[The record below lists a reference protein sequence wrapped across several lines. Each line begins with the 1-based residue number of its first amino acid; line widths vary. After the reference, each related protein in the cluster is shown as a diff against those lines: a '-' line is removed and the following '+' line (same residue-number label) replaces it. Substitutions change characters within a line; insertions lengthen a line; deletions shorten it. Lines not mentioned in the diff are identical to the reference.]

1 MARAIAYRGPDGADV
16 WVDADARIAMA
27 HRRLAIV
34 DLTAAGAQPMVS
46 ADGRWVISYNGEV
59 YNAEAIAALPQMA
72 GLVRRGTSDTEVIV
86 ESVARRGLDA
96 TLADLN
102 GMFAIAL
109 WDRSTRTLHL
119 IRDRLGIKPLFYG
132 LRHNDLWFAS
142 ELKSFAAIGLS
153 LEIDAASVASFLRY
167 SYVPAPQSIYRDF
180 RKIMPGEIVSFGSS
194 GEQRRRYWRLQDAAC
209 NGARSP
215 FSGSDADA
223 EEQLHSLL
231 ADAVSSNMISDVP
244 LGAFLSGGIDSS
256 LVTALMMKA
265 GRGPVRTFSIGFPDF
280 GYDESAHARAV
291 AVHLGTAHEQMIVTA
306 KDALAV
312 VPSLPDMY
320 DEPFADSSQIP
331 THLISRMTRAHV
343 TVALSGDGGDELF
356 AGYNRHAIAAGRFSA
371 LRSLPL
377 AVRRRL
383 SGWLE
388 ALPEAG
394 VDALT
399 RCLPPRLRVSQPK
412 LKLQKLA
419 EILALE
425 DGDLWLQL
433 VSQNDPNG
441 LTDFLEHALE
451 LPDLTCLGNDALARM
466 QVCDTAFYL
475 PDDILQKVDRAAM
488 CVSLEVRPPLL
499 DHRVVEFA
507 FSLPR
512 HLRWRDGQTKWML
525 RRLLERYVPRT
536 LFERSKMGFAV
547 PLQDWLKGPLREWAE
562 DLLGSQQ
569 FGGGFLD
576 AKAVQVLWRE
586 HLEGR
591 ANRAYQLWTILMFE
605 AWRLRWHGG
614 PALAPKASLA

>member
-1 MARAIAYRGPDGADV
+1 
-16 WVDADARIAMA
+16 
-27 HRRLAIV
+27 
-34 DLTAAGAQPMVS
+34 
-46 ADGRWVISYNGEV
+46 
-59 YNAEAIAALPQMA
+59 
-72 GLVRRGTSDTEVIV
+72 
-86 ESVARRGLDA
+86 
-96 TLADLN
+96 
-102 GMFAIAL
+102 
-109 WDRSTRTLHL
+109 
-119 IRDRLGIKPLFYG
+119 
-132 LRHNDLWFAS
+132 
-142 ELKSFAAIGLS
+142 
-153 LEIDAASVASFLRY
+153 
-167 SYVPAPQSIYRDF
+167 
-180 RKIMPGEIVSFGSS
+180 
-194 GEQRRRYWRLQDAAC
+194 
-209 NGARSP
+209 
-215 FSGSDADA
+215 
-223 EEQLHSLL
+223 
-231 ADAVSSNMISDVP
+231 
-244 LGAFLSGGIDSS
+244 
-256 LVTALMMKA
+256 
-265 GRGPVRTFSIGFPDF
+265 
-280 GYDESAHARAV
+280 
-291 AVHLGTAHEQMIVTA
+291 
-306 KDALAV
+306 
-312 VPSLPDMY
+312 
-320 DEPFADSSQIP
+320 
-331 THLISRMTRAHV
+331 
-343 TVALSGDGGDELF
+343 
-356 AGYNRHAIAAGRFSA
+356 
-371 LRSLPL
+371 
-377 AVRRRL
+377 
-383 SGWLE
+383 
-388 ALPEAG
+388 
-394 VDALT
+394 
-399 RCLPPRLRVSQPK
+399 LPPRLRVSQPK